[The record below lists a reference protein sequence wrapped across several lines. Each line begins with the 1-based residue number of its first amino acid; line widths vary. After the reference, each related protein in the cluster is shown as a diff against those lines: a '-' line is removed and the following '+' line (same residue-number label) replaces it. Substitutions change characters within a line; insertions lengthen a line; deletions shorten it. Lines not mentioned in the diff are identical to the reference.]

1 MKIIPVIFF
10 YLLFTTSS
18 YSQEKFFTISGFIS
32 FFSHSPLEDI
42 KADNNQ
48 VLSIVDTSTGELAI
62 NVLLKSFMFK
72 KSLMQE
78 HFNENY
84 VESDKYPK
92 AKFEGTMS
100 GFDPK
105 NESEQTVTIAGNLN
119 LHGKTKDVSTQGV
132 LIIKEGKLSLKGEFN
147 VLVADF
153 DIKIPRTV
161 TDNIAKS
168 IKISFD
174 IDHEPYEK

>member
-1 MKIIPVIFF
+1 MKFISIILL
-10 YLLFTTSS
+10 YLVFTSAS
-18 YSQEKFFTISGFIS
+18 YSQEKYFTISGFIS

-92 AKFEGTMS
+92 SKFKGKIS
-100 GFDPK
+100 GFDY
-105 NESEQTVTIAGNLN
+105 NSQAEQTVSIEGTLS
-119 LHGKTKDVSTQGV
+119 LHGKTADVKTEAILIKKD
-132 LIIKEGKLSLKGEFN
+132 GKLSLKGEFN

-161 TDNIAKS
+161 KDNIAKS
-168 IKISFD
+168 IKVSFD